1 VPRLKPHVKLCLS
14 DFLFLLVVVVVVV
27 VVKILAQLGLQ
38 HAPFRRYA
46 SCRQTG
52 HLRK

>member
-1 VPRLKPHVKLCLS
+1 MPRLKPHVKLCLS
-14 DFLFLLVVVVVVV
+14 DFLFLLVVVVV

>member
-1 VPRLKPHVKLCLS
+1 
-14 DFLFLLVVVVVVV
+14 LFLLVVVVVVVVV